1 MRAFSGPIR
10 YGMWILAGVVG
21 MVALYWF
28 LQRPAASSPYQTA
41 RVERGALAVTVTGE
55 GVVQAKQSASLFWQ
69 ASGVVEKV
77 NVKPGDRVQKDGIL
91 ATLERESLPQSIL
104 LAEADLAEAQRQLDD
119 LLQTNTPAVQAWIAL
134 RDAQDAYDRAK
145 RYYDSLFQPYS
156 YEILTWKT
164 VTFTIPLPTPQTITR
179 TVPAFKTVRV
189 QEADEET
196 KADAKADLDLKAAQ
210 LEDARR
216 AYERLK
222 EGPDAVQLASL
233 QARIAADQA
242 ILNMARI
249 IAPFDGTVTQLN
261 IQPGDLVTPGT
272 FALRIDNL
280 SHLYV
285 NVSVSEIDVN
295 QIQEGQEAIITLD
308 GAPGKAYRGRIVEV
322 SRVGTLQDQTV
333 KFGVKVEILDP
344 DEKVRLGMSA
354 TVKIVTQEL
363 QNVLLIPNRAIRLV
377 DGKYTVYVL
386 RQDKIQPLE
395 IQLGPSGET
404 MSALLGENLQEGE
417 LIVLNPP
424 SNFRR
429 NQGPPPFVRGRR

>member
-10 YGMWILAGVVG
+10 YGRWILVG
-21 MVALYWF
+21 MVGIVALYWF
-28 LQRPAASSPYQTA
+28 LQRPATSSPYQTA
-41 RVERGALAVTVTGE
+41 KVERGDLAVTVTGE
-55 GVVQAKQSASLFWQ
+55 GSVQAKQSANLFWQ
-69 ASGVVEKV
+69 VSGVVEKV
-77 NVKPGDRVQKDGIL
+77 NIKLGDQVRKDDVL

-119 LLQTNTPAVQAWIAL
+119 LLQTNTPAIQAWIAL
-134 RDAQDAYDRAK
+134 RNAQEAYDKAK

-164 VTFTIPLPTPQTITR
+164 VTFTIPLPTPQTMTR
-179 TVPAFKTVRV
+179 TVPAFKTVHV
-189 QEADEET
+189 QEADEKT

-242 ILNMARI
+242 ILNTARI
-249 IAPFDGTVTQLN
+249 TAPFEGIVTQLN

-295 QIQEGQEAIITLD
+295 QIREGQEAIVTLD
-308 GAPGKAYRGRIVEV
+308 GVPGREYRGKIIEV
-322 SRVGTLQDQTV
+322 SRVGTLQGQTV

-344 DEKVRLGMSA
+344 DENVR
-354 TVKIVTQEL
+354 
-363 QNVLLIPNRAIRLV
+363 
-377 DGKYTVYVL
+377 
-386 RQDKIQPLE
+386 
-395 IQLGPSGET
+395 
-404 MSALLGENLQEGE
+404 
-417 LIVLNPP
+417 
-424 SNFRR
+424 
-429 NQGPPPFVRGRR
+429 